1 MTKDNSKI
9 YVIGHRNPD
18 TDSVVAAMSYAALR
32 NAVGDREYEAA
43 RVDHCNDETKR
54 LLEFFDLKAPLR
66 IKDVRT
72 QVQDLDYDTPP
83 TLEPTVT
90 LDHAWKTMEDKG
102 ISSIPVVNRDGTLY
116 GTLSVHDI
124 ATFDIGTI
132 HNPIAQEIPIFNLLG
147 VIEGRIVSDGMAMKS
162 SISGEVIIA
171 TPSNDDSLR
180 VFSKDSIVLCGNQPE
195 VIRAAFE
202 ADVNAIIL
210 CASGS
215 VDEIIKNY
223 PESTTSVV
231 YSPLDAAKISRL
243 LFLATPI
250 ERTCTTGDIVSF
262 SVNDYVDDVREVVLK
277 SRHRCYPILDEEQR
291 VVGTLS
297 RYHLLRPRR
306 KRVVLVDHNE
316 ASQAVPGYEQADLVA
331 IIDHHRLADIETGLP
346 IYVRNEPV
354 GSTTT
359 IVAEMYQE
367 RGVSPSPKMAG
378 LMVSAI
384 LSDTV
389 MFKSPTCTKRDI
401 ELAERLSRI
410 AGISIDEIGK
420 VLFDSNSLTSKTCEQ
435 LVGQDFKEFHIAGQ
449 RLGVSQITCV
459 DSQKFLSRKDE
470 FLETMETLKKKNA
483 YDIVLLMLTDVL
495 IEGTELLFIGNE
507 DTIRYAFNKEPKD
520 NRIFLEGVMSRK
532 KQIIPMLTALWG

>member
-1 MTKDNSKI
+1 MDVNEGNI
-9 YVIGHRNPD
+9 YVLGHRNPD
-18 TDSVVAAMSYAALR
+18 TDSVVSAMAYAALR
-32 NAVGDREYEAA
+32 NAVGDREYVAG

-54 LLEFFDLKAPLR
+54 LLGYFGLSAPLR

-72 QVQDLDYDTPP
+72 QVMDLDYDKPP
-83 TLEPTVT
+83 TLESTVT
-90 LDHAWKTMEDKG
+90 LDHAWNTMEEKG
-102 ISSIPVVNRDGTLY
+102 ISSIPVVNGDGTLH

-132 HNPIAQEIPIFNLLG
+132 HNPFAQDIPIFNLLG
-147 VIEGRIVSDGMAMKS
+147 VIEGRIIADGAAFKT

-171 TPSNDDSLR
+171 TPSNDDSLK
-180 VFSKDSIVLCGNQPE
+180 VFTKNSIILCGNQPE
-195 VIRAAFE
+195 IIKAAFE

-215 VDEIIKNY
+215 VDSIIKDY
-223 PESTTSVV
+223 PDSTTTVI

-250 ERTCTTGDIVSF
+250 ERTCSTEEIVYF

-277 SRHRCYPILDEEQR
+277 SRHRCYPILDDDQK

-316 ASQAVPGYEQADLVA
+316 ASQAVPGYEQSDLVA

-367 RGVSPSPKMAG
+367 RGVSPAPKMAG
-378 LMVSAI
+378 LMVAAI

-401 ELAERLSRI
+401 ELAERLSKI
-410 AGISIDEIGK
+410 AGVSIDEIGK
-420 VLFDSNSLTSKTCEQ
+420 VLFDSNSSSTKSAEQ

-459 DSQKFLSRKDE
+459 DSEKFLARKDE
-470 FLETMETLKKKNA
+470 FLETMSTLKKKNA

-495 IEGTELLFIGNE
+495 VEGTELLFIGNE

-520 NRIFLEGVMSRK
+520 NQLFLEGVMSRK